1 MNALIQAIPAIFNVL
16 LVCLV
21 FWLLFSIMG
30 VSLFSGRFSS
40 CVDSNGQMID
50 TSVVANKSA
59 CLELLHLNYTW
70 FTPNVTFDNV
80 FSAYL
85 ALLQVVAFA
94 FCCRYISVVFSLVLL
109 LYCCFNALEA
119 LEATNARTGF
129 VVVPYLVD
137 AATLRVGRRTSDREV
152 VGLTM
157 LCNNLRQV
165 VHILV
170 PLSPS
175 SISWYRCK
183 NREGNGILWKRYG
196 VD

>member
-1 MNALIQAIPAIFNVL
+1 MRHVVSYLKLPKINSYHWPFSRSISVVSSFFYTLLAAMKLCDKEALSASSTLSCVQVVVNALIQAIPAIFNVL

-21 FWLLFSIMG
+21 FWLLLSIMG

-94 FCCRYISVVFSLVLL
+94 FCCRYISGVFS
-109 LYCCFNALEA
+109 
-119 LEATNARTGF
+119 
-129 VVVPYLVD
+129 
-137 AATLRVGRRTSDREV
+137 
-152 VGLTM
+152 
-157 LCNNLRQV
+157 
-165 VHILV
+165 
-170 PLSPS
+170 
-175 SISWYRCK
+175 
-183 NREGNGILWKRYG
+183 
-196 VD
+196 